1 MEFLP
6 FRRKIVRTPLELDAV
21 GKELT
26 LAMDG
31 LDQSEGELCGM
42 SIETSGGPLRKGLE
56 RVVRDC
62 LLGTVLWVN
71 CYPHH

>member
-6 FRRKIVRTPLELDAV
+6 FRGKIVRTPLELDVV
-21 GKELT
+21 GT
-26 LAMDG
+26 LAMDA

>member
-6 FRRKIVRTPLELDAV
+6 FREKIVRTPVEAEAV

-26 LAMDG
+26 LTSG
-31 LDQSEGELCGM
+31 TIDQSEGELCGM

-71 CYPHH
+71 CHLYH